1 MYYEEVDMYGVP
13 YNDHDPLQGL
23 IIVIILIIL
32 YNIGEWI
39 WTKLD
44 K

>member
-32 YNIGEWI
+32 YKVYGWI
-39 WTKLD
+39 SIKLN